1 MIRDSLSRSK
11 FNAYKGLGNTCPV
24 CASSSGKCRWQN
36 YELSAKNGKTT
47 PTIKT
52 LCMTGAG
59 GYGNPDYHYFND
71 TRDGQWGVYIP
82 LVDWNEHR
90 GEDRQATPAERERW
104 IQEQQAKHE
113 ALLEAENQRRAESL
127 PALERDIAARAILA
141 QLSLNEI
148 DRKDLV
154 KRGFTRQQIE
164 EIGFKSVEKF
174 QRLTEPVNNRF
185 PGVNIQGNRL
195 SNGSIGGILIPLY
208 TITGEIVAFQVR
220 NREQSKSRCLVE
232 RTLREP
238 QRDSIRY
245 RWLSSVWEKGRDNGA
260 APSLPNGENPLTF
273 SYPQLL
279 GVEPVLKSIGLA
291 EGTGAKPNLAA
302 TRMGQQVIGA
312 AGGQWLSSPELLK
325 DGLERWRADV
335 IDLYLDGEDPQKP
348 QVIRRWVNLY
358 HQLLEWGYK
367 PRLMYSGRDIDELE
381 DLLLLQE
388 ISLDELKRLSGAELP
403 PPPPPIVSLA
413 RKLYQKSKR
422 FTPNQT
428 QNNRFLQWEIPE
440 TGLENTLVGIK
451 SALGTGKTEVLKSLG
466 GWARERGLELIFI
479 GYRNNLLRQTCDR
492 IPDLYHVG
500 DEDKVFLDSDYHKA
514 ICHHSA
520 GLIDLAQMANKIVI
534 LDECVSDL
542 SDMLTS
548 KLTAGRRKD
557 GTDSRQVRLAHIE
570 QLVKNC
576 YGVIALDAY
585 LSDTEL
591 DFLRKLR
598 SSSVREASAPAER
611 VSRSWNEPKQR
622 SFDFIHKLENTYRNQ
637 MNVRM
642 VNQKSTVT
650 RAILDDALTGA
661 NLLITAT
668 TQKHCENL
676 EKSLIRIGIAET
688 SICRIDGTTDR
699 DDTVGLFFRNPK
711 AYLEEYRPQI
721 VILSPTAE
729 SGISIDLAGYFT
741 THYHFHLGN
750 LGILSGL
757 QFLGRYR
764 DFSAPRV
771 IYCERQGRIGD
782 GNSSSFSKWVKDEFD
797 RQVHQDLDLVF
808 MLLDNGSIE
817 EAAKMLANYANK
829 EDIWL
834 KLAHQYK
841 ANLNEEMKHLR
852 ELFIE
857 AMVADGYTVS
867 IDPEDIDG
875 CDDTD
880 DLMGRV
886 EVERRVVQS
895 RRIYD
900 APDITRLEYEAIR
913 NNPSANELDRVLA
926 NKYYLTQQQLPGIME
941 TDSYCAELIQML
953 KYNHPGLVK
962 QLGTYH
968 YLLHPERAEI
978 NHLAAWLP
986 VAETGSVWL
995 PDQLGRSSLAIVKV
1009 GRELGLHDLVGK
1021 DLSGN
1026 LIGEIIEQIA
1036 NSKRYQSSL
1045 KININPERPPDS
1057 IKLFRRI
1064 LKKFGLKLV
1073 KLKDDQFKLD
1083 LVADSILAFKG
1094 APMYEL
1100 LTPELSQ
1107 KVALLAGKQLHKDDP
1122 EIETLGVEMEALGM
1136 HDGRGL
1142 MRLVAGSA
1150 RHLGLSVVTHR
1161 HRTIDPQDKKVVTR
1175 IYTFGTTGDSI
1186 SGAIKDSQVYPSTQP
1201 VYVRHIYECIAK
1213 RLEQLANDLSS
1224 RLRFDRQVR
1233 VQEWQNLHTS
1243 LSQQLAVEIHI
1254 DDFASI
1260 DIINLPEHLSGST
1273 EFSLEN
1279 LRSVAQTLLQIGQ
1292 MEELELASC
1301 LNEYLG
1307 VIDSEVA
1314 RIAMSM
1320 VENKYPQVF
1329 KRLKAI
1335 AKQ

>member
-1 MIRDSLSRSK
+1 MHYSKLNRDDKSFANPISRSK
-11 FNAYKGLGNTCPV
+11 YNAYKGLGNTCPV
-24 CASSSGKCRWQN
+24 CSSHTGKCSWQP
-36 YELSAKNGKTT
+36 YKLPAKKDGSIALDTT
-47 PTIKT
+47 KT

-59 GYGNPDYHYFND
+59 GYGNPDFHYFGD

-82 LVDWNEHR
+82 LVDWSEYVESNT
-90 GEDRQATPAERERW
+90 QVTPEERERW
-104 IQEQQAKHE
+104 VLKQQEKQA
-113 ALLEAENQRRAESL
+113 ALLAAENQRRAESL

-148 DRKDLV
+148 DRKDLIR
-154 KRGFTRQQIE
+154 RGFTQQQIR
-164 EIGFKSVEKF
+164 EIGFKSVEKW

-195 SNGSIGGILIPLY
+195 SNGSIAGILIPLY
-208 TITGEIVAFQVR
+208 TVTGQIVAFQIR
-220 NREQSKSRCLVE
+220 NREQSQS
-232 RTLREP
+232 
-238 QRDSIRY
+238 RY

-260 APSLPNGENPLTF
+260 SPSLPNGENPLTF

-279 GVEPVLKSIGLA
+279 GVEPVLNSIGFA
-291 EGTGAKPNLAA
+291 EGTGAKPNLTA

-325 DGLERWRADV
+325 DGLSRWRADV
-335 IDLYLDGEDPQKP
+335 IDLYLDGEDPHKP
-348 QVIRRWVNLY
+348 QVIRRWINLY

-367 PRLMYSGRDIDELE
+367 PRFMYSGRDIDELE
-381 DLLLLQE
+381 DLLLLRE
-388 ISLDELKRLSGAELP
+388 IDLDELEHLVGNKLP
-403 PPPPPIVSLA
+403 PPPPVVSLA

-422 FTPNQT
+422 FTPDRT
-428 QNNRFLQWEIPE
+428 QCNRFLQWEIPE
-440 TGLENTLVGIK
+440 TGLENSVAGYPPSTLVGIK
-451 SALGTGKTEVLKSLG
+451 SALGTGKTEILKSLG
-466 GWARERGLELIFI
+466 ATARERGLELIFI

-500 DEDKVFLDSDYHKA
+500 DENKIFLDSDYHKA

-520 GLIDLAQMANKIVI
+520 GLLDPAQMGNKIVI

-542 SDMLTS
+542 SDMLAS

-557 GTDSRQVRLAHIE
+557 GTDSRQVRLAHVE
-570 QLVKNC
+570 ELVKNC

-591 DFLRKLR
+591 DFLQKLR
-598 SSSVREASAPAER
+598 
-611 VSRSWNEPKQR
+611 Q
-622 SFDFIHKLENTYRNQ
+622 FDFVHKIENTYKNQ

-642 VNQKSTVT
+642 VGQKSTLT
-650 RAILDDALTGA
+650 RAILDDALAGT

-676 EKSLIRIGIAET
+676 EKSLIRIGISET
-688 SICRIDGTTDR
+688 NICRIDGKTDR
-699 DDTVGLFFRNPK
+699 DDSIGLFFRNPK

-764 DFSAPRV
+764 DFTAPRV
-771 IYCERQGRIGD
+771 IYCEKQGYIAD
-782 GNSSSFSKWVKDEFD
+782 GNSSSFTKWVKDEFD
-797 RQVHQDLDLVF
+797 RQVHENMDLVF
-808 MLLDNGSIE
+808 MLLDRGAAD
-817 EAAKMLANYANK
+817 EAMKILTSYAHK
-829 EDIWL
+829 ENLWL

-841 ANLNEEMKHLR
+841 ASLNEEMKHLR
-852 ELFIE
+852 ELFVE
-857 AMVADGYTVS
+857 AMLADGYTVTL
-867 IDPEDIDG
+867 DPEDVDG

-926 NKYYLTQQQLPGIME
+926 SKYYLTQQQLPGIME
-941 TDSYCAELIQML
+941 TESYCAELIQML
-953 KYNHPGLVK
+953 KYNHPALVK
-962 QLGTYH
+962 QLETYH

-995 PDQLGRSSLAIVKV
+995 PDQLSRSSLALVKV
-1009 GRELGLHDLVGK
+1009 GRELGLHDLIGQGF
-1021 DLSGN
+1021 SRQR
-1026 LIGEIIEQIA
+1026 IGEIIERVS

-1045 KININPERPPDS
+1045 KININPERPPDP

-1064 LKKFGLKLV
+1064 LKKFGIKLV
-1073 KLKDDQFKLD
+1073 KLRDDQFKLD
-1083 LVADSILAFKG
+1083 AVADAILAFKG
-1094 APMYEL
+1094 TPKYEL
-1100 LTPELSQ
+1100 LTPELIEG
-1107 KVALLAGKQLHKDDP
+1107 VTRLAGKEFHKDDI
-1122 EIETLGVEMEALGM
+1122 EIETLGEDMEALGM
-1136 HDGRGL
+1136 QDGRGR

-1150 RHLGLSVVTHR
+1150 RHLGLSVVTRR
-1161 HRTIDPQDKKVVTR
+1161 HRRIDPQGKKVVTR
-1175 IYTFGTTGDSI
+1175 IYTFGATDDPI
-1186 SGAIKDSQVYPSTQP
+1186 SSAIKDSQVYPGTHP
-1201 VYVRHIYECIAK
+1201 VQVKHIYECITK

-1224 RLRFDRQVR
+1224 RLRFDRLVR
-1233 VQEWQNLHTS
+1233 LQEWQNLQTS
-1243 LSQQLAVEIHI
+1243 PLQELAIEIHI

-1260 DIINLPEHLSGST
+1260 DKINLPEHLSGSP

-1279 LRSVAQTLLQIGQ
+1279 LRSVAQTLLDIGQ
-1292 MEELELASC
+1292 MEMSELESC
-1301 LNEYLG
+1301 LIEYLTLTNP
-1307 VIDSEVA
+1307 EVA
-1314 RIAMSM
+1314 QIAMSM
-1320 VENKYPQVF
+1320 VESKYPQVF
-1329 KRLKAI
+1329 ERLT
-1335 AKQ
+1335 

>member
-1 MIRDSLSRSK
+1 MILKDPVSRSK
-11 FNAYKGLGNTCPV
+11 FNAYRGLGNTCPV

-36 YELSAKNGKTT
+36 YELSAKNGKIT

-82 LVDWNEHR
+82 LLDWNSHR
-90 GEDRQATPAERERW
+90 GEDRQANPAEKEEW
-104 IQEQQAKHE
+104 VKNQQLKRQ

-148 DRKDLV
+148 DRKDLIR
-154 KRGFTRQQIE
+154 RGFTQQQIR

-174 QRLTEPVNNRF
+174 QRLKDPVNNRF

-195 SNGSIGGILIPLY
+195 SNGSIAGILIPIY
-208 TITGEIVAFQVR
+208 TITGEIVAFQIR
-220 NREQSKSRCLVE
+220 NREQSKS
-232 RTLREP
+232 
-238 QRDSIRY
+238 RY

-260 APSLPNGENPLTF
+260 SPSLPNGENPLTF
-273 SYPQLL
+273 AYPQLL
-279 GVEPVLKSIGLA
+279 GVEPVLNSIGFA
-291 EGTGAKPNLAA
+291 EGTGAKPNLTA

-312 AGGQWLSSPELLK
+312 AGGQWLSSPELLL
-325 DGLERWRADV
+325 DGLSRWRADV

-358 HQLLEWGYK
+358 YQLLEWGYK
-367 PRLMYSGRDIDELE
+367 PRLIYSGRDIDELE
-381 DLLLLQE
+381 DLSLLRE
-388 ISLDELKRLSGAELP
+388 IDLDELEHLVGNKLP
-403 PPPPPIVSLA
+403 PLPPVVSLA
-413 RKLYQKSKR
+413 RKLYQNSKR
-422 FTPNQT
+422 FTPNRT
-428 QNNRFLQWEIPE
+428 QCNRFLQWEIPE
-440 TGLENTLVGIK
+440 TGLENSVAGYPPSTLVGIK
-451 SALGTGKTEVLKSLG
+451 SALGTGKTEILKSLG
-466 GWARERGLELIFI
+466 GWARARGLELIFI

-500 DEDKVFLDSDYHKA
+500 DEDKIFLDSDYHKA
-514 ICHHSA
+514 VCHHSA
-520 GLIDLAQMANKIVI
+520 GLLDPSGMGNKIVI

-542 SDMLTS
+542 SDMLAS

-557 GTDSRQVRLAHIE
+557 GTDSRQVRLAHVE

-576 YGVIALDAY
+576 YGVVALDAY

-591 DFLRKLR
+591 DFLQKLR
-598 SSSVREASAPAER
+598 H
-611 VSRSWNEPKQR
+611 
-622 SFDFIHKLENTYRNQ
+622 FDFVHKIENTYRNK
-637 MNVRM
+637 MNVRL

-650 RAILDDALTGA
+650 RAILDDALAGT

-676 EKSLIRIGIAET
+676 EKSLIRSGIPET
-688 SICRIDGTTDR
+688 AICRIDGTTDR
-699 DDTVGLFFRNPK
+699 DDSIGLFFRNPK
-711 AYLEEYRPQI
+711 AYLETYSPQI

-729 SGISIDLAGYFT
+729 SGISIDLPGYFT

-764 DFSAPRV
+764 DFTAPRV
-771 IYCERQGRIGD
+771 IYCEKQGHIHD
-782 GNSSSFSKWVKDEFD
+782 GNSSSFTKWVKDEFD
-797 RQVHQDLDLVF
+797 RQVHEDMDLVF
-808 MLLDNGSIE
+808 MLLDKGAAD
-817 EAAKMLANYANK
+817 EAMKILTNYANK
-829 EDIWL
+829 EDLWL

-857 AMVADGYTVS
+857 AMVADGYTVTL
-867 IDPEDIDG
+867 DDEDVQG

-926 NKYYLTQQQLPGIME
+926 SKYYLTQQQLPGIME

-953 KYNHPGLVK
+953 RYNHPALVK
-962 QLGTYH
+962 QLETYH
-968 YLLHPERAEI
+968 YLLHPNRAQI

-986 VAETGSVWL
+986 VAQTGSVWL
-995 PDQLGRSSLAIVKV
+995 PDQLNRSSLALVKV
-1009 GRELGLHDLVGK
+1009 GRELGLHDLIGK
-1021 DLSGN
+1021 GFTGN
-1026 LIGEIIEQIA
+1026 QIEETIERVN

-1045 KININPERPPDS
+1045 KININPKRPPDS

-1083 LVADSILAFKG
+1083 VVADAILAFKG
-1094 APMYEL
+1094 APKYEL

-1107 KVALLAGKQLHKDDP
+1107 KVTQLAGKQLHKDDI
-1122 EIETLGVEMEALGM
+1122 EVETLGGEMEALGM
-1136 HDGRGL
+1136 QDGRGR

-1150 RHLGLSVVTHR
+1150 RHLGLSVTTHR
-1161 HRTIDPQDKKVVTR
+1161 HRTSDLQGKKVVTR
-1175 IYTFGTTGDSI
+1175 TYTFGTTHHPI
-1186 SGAIKDSQVYPSTQP
+1186 SSAIKDSQVYPGTQP
-1201 VYVRHIYECIAK
+1201 VLVKHIYECITR
-1213 RLEQLANDLSS
+1213 RLEQLAI
-1224 RLRFDRQVR
+1224 DRQVR
-1233 VQEWQNLHTS
+1233 VQEWQNLQTS
-1243 LSQQLAVEIHI
+1243 LPQQLTVEIHI

-1260 DIINLPEHLSGST
+1260 NKINLPEGRSGSP

-1279 LRSVAQTLLQIGQ
+1279 LHSVAQTLLDIGQ
-1292 MEELELASC
+1292 MEMPELESC
-1301 LNEYLG
+1301 LNEYLA
-1307 VIDSEVA
+1307 VTNPEVA
-1314 RIAMSM
+1314 TIAMSM
-1320 VENKYPQVF
+1320 VESKYPQVF
-1329 KRLKAI
+1329 ERLKVI
-1335 AKQ
+1335 